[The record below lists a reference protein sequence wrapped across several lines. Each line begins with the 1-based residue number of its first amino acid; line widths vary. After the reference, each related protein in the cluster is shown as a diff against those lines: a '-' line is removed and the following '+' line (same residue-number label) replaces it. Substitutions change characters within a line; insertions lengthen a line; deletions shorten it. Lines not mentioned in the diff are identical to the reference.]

1 MKKLITFIGL
11 ALISNSLHAQ
21 GSPDYGS
28 GLKINLNQQ
37 GDKYVRFIL
46 WDQFWLRNTQM
57 NPGSM
62 VGGEPTDNSWSLGNR
77 RLRTLAYA
85 QISKR
90 YMILAHFGINNQTFI
105 NGGGSGTSGTGGYG
119 NGKKP
124 QLFFHDAWNE
134 YAVFLPGEAGKFTLS
149 LGAGLHY
156 YMGLSRMTMASTL
169 NFLTVDSPI
178 FTW

>member
-1 MKKLITFIGL
+1 MKKLLTLIGL
-11 ALISNSLHAQ
+11 ALISNSLYSQ

-37 GDKYVRFIL
+37 GDKYIRFIL
-46 WDQFWLRNTQM
+46 WDQFWLRNTDM

-77 RLRTLAYA
+77 RLRALAYA

-105 NGGGSGTSGTGGYG
+105 NGGGSGTSGTGG
-119 NGKKP
+119 
-124 QLFFHDAWNE
+124 
-134 YAVFLPGEAGKFTLS
+134 
-149 LGAGLHY
+149 
-156 YMGLSRMTMASTL
+156 
-169 NFLTVDSPI
+169 
-178 FTW
+178 